1 MVRRSLG
8 LVIGA
13 ALIVGALAPAAHA
26 ELMASAVAMP
36 KIPVVSQA
44 WHLVKSFLGKYEDR
58 ETYVSYRD
66 AHGHEKSVGPETDR
80 DSALF
85 AGD

>member
-8 LVIGA
+8 LIVGA
-13 ALIVGALAPAAHA
+13 ALIVGVLAPVA
-26 ELMASAVAMP
+26 AMP

-44 WHLVKSFLGKYEDR
+44 WHLVASLLGKYEDR
-58 ETYVSYRD
+58 DAYVSYRD
-66 AHGHEKSVGPETDR
+66 AYGHEKSVGPETDR